1 MEHGT
6 EAACSLPGRAYTRG
20 VPTSIDPSLALR
32 RGGLAFRPATLDDAA
47 FAADVA
53 TAMRPDEP
61 EDPASWR
68 HWWATDDPT
77 WTNERFIVLRQDT
90 PIGFARHNHAPW
102 AKMAERYGRLGF
114 ELLPAERTDA
124 QLAAVF
130 DVIEERARLSGTR
143 IFTSYAREDDEWLQ
157 RWFLDRGYREERRSK
172 AWELDLVSRR
182 RDLEAMTS
190 ESRRKMRESGFQI
203 HTIDRDEDPNKLHK
217 IHDMSE
223 EAASDVPTTIPHVRQ
238 SFEVFAR
245 WFDAPT
251 VRLDR
256 MWIARRGDDIVG
268 ISVLSYPP
276 TRGNVWTDWTGTAR
290 KVRGLGVARALKL
303 ETVLQ
308 AIALGVERVRTEN
321 DGANAPILHL
331 NEQMGYRRIP
341 GWIQFLKRGGP

>member
-1 MEHGT
+1 M
-6 EAACSLPGRAYTRG
+6 
-20 VPTSIDPSLALR
+20 PTTTTPSVTLR
-32 RGGLAFRPATLDDAA
+32 RGALSFRLATLDDAA
-47 FAADVA
+47 FASDVA

-77 WTNERFIVLRQDT
+77 WTNERFIVLRGEA

-102 AKMAERYGRLGF
+102 DQMKKRYGRLGF

-124 QLAAVF
+124 QLATVF
-130 DVIEERARLSGTR
+130 DVIEERAHGSGTR
-143 IFTSYAREDDEWLQ
+143 IFAAYAREDDQWLMN
-157 RWFLDRGYREERRSK
+157 WFARRGYREERRSR
-172 AWELDLVSRR
+172 AWELDLVGRR
-182 RDLEAMTS
+182 RAIEQMAA
-190 ESRRKMRESGFQI
+190 ESRKRMRAEGI
-203 HTIDRDEDPNKLHK
+203 VIRTIDQDDDPEKLHK
-217 IHDMSE
+217 IHEMSE

-256 MWIARRGDDIVG
+256 MWIARDGDDIVG

-290 KVRGLGVARALKL
+290 KVRGRGVARALKL
-303 ETVLQ
+303 ETVMQ
-308 AIALGVERVRTEN
+308 AIALGVPRVRTEN
-321 DGANAPILHL
+321 DGQNAPILHL
-331 NEQMGYRRIP
+331 NEQMGYMRIP
-341 GWIQFLKRGGP
+341 GWVQYLRTAGEKGTATSG